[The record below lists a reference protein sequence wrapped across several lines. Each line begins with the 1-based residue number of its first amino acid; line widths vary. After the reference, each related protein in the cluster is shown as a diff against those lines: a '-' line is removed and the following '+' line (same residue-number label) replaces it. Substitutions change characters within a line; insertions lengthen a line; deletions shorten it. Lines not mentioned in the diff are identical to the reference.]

1 MTLHLYMKSRVK
13 FVNIQGNYQHITEVK
28 RFSDGCA
35 AQYNNY
41 KNLLNLC
48 QHYSHSGLEVD
59 WDFFA
64 TNHAKLAAD
73 GIGEAVKPL
82 TERAGLQIPY
92 NNQTLSEETIYQFCS
107 KTIENMLIYIHCTV
121 VIQVT
126 ATLLSSFT
134 SLLSTG
140 MSQYSH
146 YASVTSH

>member
-1 MTLHLYMKSRVK
+1 M
-13 FVNIQGNYQHITEVK
+13 
-28 RFSDGCA
+28 
-35 AQYNNY
+35 
-41 KNLLNLC
+41 NLC
-48 QHYSHSGLEVD
+48 QHYGHSGLEVD
-59 WDFFA
+59 WYFFA

-82 TERAGLQIPY
+82 TARAGLQIPY

-146 YASVTSH
+146 YASVTSHWNMIYVTTFTTYFLV